1 MGDEL
6 CRDGTLKRR
15 FSAGRKAPPV
25 LASKV
30 SRSDV
35 YKGIDG
41 RSWCA
46 PKGYWRRVPH
56 GGSKKWPTVNPTD
69 PALLPYTDCDQA
81 PGTSLKRVELNY
93 ILQRAEEYTGDEE
106 GAKQLYE
113 RAYNAYQQYKA
124 QCAVNKDIRRAKDTL
139 RAIKETLKGRVR

>member
-1 MGDEL
+1 
-6 CRDGTLKRR
+6 
-15 FSAGRKAPPV
+15 
-25 LASKV
+25 
-30 SRSDV
+30 
-35 YKGIDG
+35 
-41 RSWCA
+41 
-46 PKGYWRRVPH
+46 VPH